1 MEGTRLDKWLWAAR
15 FFKTRSL
22 AQTAIENGRVLVGGD
37 RVKVAR
43 ELKVGDEVLIRISD
57 SVRSVVV
64 AELSEQRG
72 PASVAQGLYVETEAS
87 IRERVARAAAR
98 AMGVEPSRTIV
109 GRPTKRDRRD
119 LEKWREA

>member
-1 MEGTRLDKWLWAAR
+1 MRLDKWLWAAR

-22 AQTAIENGRVLVGGD
+22 AQTAIENGRVLVGGE

-43 ELKVGDEVLIRISD
+43 EVRVGDELL
-57 SVRSVVV
+57 VRAGDTARTVIVQG
-64 AELSEQRG
+64 LSEQRG
-72 PASVAQGLYVETEAS
+72 SAPVAQTLYAETEAS

-98 AMGVEPSRTIV
+98 AMGVEPSRTIA

-119 LEKWREA
+119 LERWREH

>member
-1 MEGTRLDKWLWAAR
+1 VRLDKWLWAAR

-22 AQTAIENGRVLVGGD
+22 AQTAIENGRVLVGGE

-43 ELKVGDEVLIRISD
+43 EVRVGDELL
-57 SVRSVVV
+57 VRAGDTARTVIVQG
-64 AELSEQRG
+64 LSEQRG
-72 PASVAQGLYVETEAS
+72 SAPVAQTLYAETEAS

-98 AMGVEPSRTIV
+98 AMGVEPSRTIA

-119 LEKWREA
+119 LERWREH